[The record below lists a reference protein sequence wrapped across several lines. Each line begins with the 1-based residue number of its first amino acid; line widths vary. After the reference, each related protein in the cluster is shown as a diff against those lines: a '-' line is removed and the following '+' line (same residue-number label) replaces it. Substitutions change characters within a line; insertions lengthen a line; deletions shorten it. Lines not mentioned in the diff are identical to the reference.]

1 MLDDYAVHLMPELR
15 KALWD
20 PEYILLIIGGN
31 ITEFI
36 QVNDTHLQKQLHNEY
51 REKEVSIDGRKAYK
65 RSAKD
70 SIYLLIDVK

>member
-1 MLDDYAVHLMPELR
+1 MLGDYAVHLMPELR

-20 PEYILLIIGGN
+20 PGYILLIIGGS

-36 QVNDTHLQKQLHNEY
+36 QVNDTHLHKQLNNEY

-65 RSAKD
+65 RSAKG
-70 SIYLLIDVK
+70 SIS